1 MTFVVILVRM
11 HELTASGCGNLTPA
25 TQRSA
30 MMIAEIFRSIQGEGK
45 NQGYPCTFLRFAGC
59 NLRCSWCDTTYAQ
72 RGGTDKGEAEIIHE
86 IEGLKGK
93 RICITGGEP
102 LLQGKH
108 LLSLVEELSKMGYT
122 IEIETNGT
130 FDFRPFQ
137 PYGSVCMDVKCPSS
151 GEESDLSLLRSIRKR
166 DSVRFVVGDTEDI
179 SFAAFVMD
187 RFPIRGEIFFSPVY
201 GFSPLVV
208 AEYLV
213 TRDLPARL
221 QLQIHKIIGVP

>member
-1 MTFVVILVRM
+1 
-11 HELTASGCGNLTPA
+11 
-25 TQRSA
+25 

-45 NQGYPCTFLRFAGC
+45 NQGYPCTFLRLAGC
-59 NLRCSWCDTTYAQ
+59 NLRCTWCDTAYAQ
-72 RGGTDKGEAEIIHE
+72 GAGTEKHETEIVHE

-102 LLQGKH
+102 LLQGEH
-108 LLSLVEELSKMGYT
+108 LLSLVRDLNVLGYD

-130 FDFRPFQ
+130 FDFRDFQ
-137 PYGSVCMDVKCPSS
+137 QYASVCMDVKCPSS
-151 GEESDLSLLRSIRKR
+151 GEESDLSYLCHIGKK
-166 DSVRFVVGDTEDI
+166 DSVRFVIGDHEDI
-179 SFAAFVMD
+179 RFAASVMD

-208 AEYLV
+208 ADFLV
-213 TRDLPARL
+213 THDIGARL